1 MPRTQRG
8 FTLIELTIAIAI
20 AGLIMGAVGS
30 AFYYILIVPPEQS
43 DRLTAINEL
52 RFALERI
59 QQDGVQAQ
67 SFTNSEQPL
76 NPPFSNP
83 PYYGYFYWDYFDPDS
98 GAWWGNHTVAYSY
111 DNGQLTRDESIDG
124 DLTTT
129 IILAFHIA
137 AAGDVSFAYD
147 ENSPVTVNITVTLNP
162 GTANE
167 ISKTDTRYIDM
178 RAAP

>member
-1 MPRTQRG
+1 M
-8 FTLIELTIAIAI
+8 AITSI
-20 AGLIMGAVGS
+20 IMGAIGS
-30 AFYYILIVPPEQS
+30 IFYQVLVVPPRES

-52 RFALERI
+52 RLALDRI
-59 QQDGVQAQ
+59 QHDGVQAQ

-83 PYYGYFYWDYFDPDS
+83 PYYGSFYWDYFDPDL
-98 GAWWGNHTVAYSY
+98 GAWGNHTVAYRY
-111 DNGQLTRDESIDG
+111 DDGQLIRDESIDG
-124 DLTTT
+124 ELTTT
-129 IILAFHIA
+129 TVIAFHIA

-147 ENSPVTVNITVTLNP
+147 KNMPVTVNMTVTLNP

-167 ISKTDTRYIDM
+167 ISETATRYIDM

>member
-1 MPRTQRG
+1 M
-8 FTLIELTIAIAI
+8 AI

-67 SFTNSEQPL
+67 SFILGSDPYV
-76 NPPFSNP
+76 
-83 PYYGYFYWDYFDPDS
+83 YYGYFYSEDYQCNPNDCLTSNVSYKYDDGKLVRVETRVETMDS
-98 GAWWGNHTVAYSY
+98 TP
-111 DNGQLTRDESIDG
+111 
-124 DLTTT
+124 TTT
-129 IILAFHIA
+129 TTNMTLAFHIA

-178 RAAP
+178 RAVP